1 MKLLIAVWVCLV
13 VARAESSLTCRYKKG
28 QWSECNT
35 LLMVRTLSTFQSH
48 SYREE
53 MILAQPFFSQPLLRC
68 CVTEF

>member
-35 LLMVRTLSTFQSH
+35 LLMVNYNSAMSSLATLNS
-48 SYREE
+48 E
-53 MILAQPFFSQPLLRC
+53 
-68 CVTEF
+68 